1 MRGASI
7 VELVIALAIA
17 LLVSALA
24 TRALVEAADAFAWQP
39 AAGELTA
46 RARAVAQAIT
56 ADLTAAG
63 AGPRVRTGAAG
74 VVVGT
79 DTARLSAWMPPI
91 LPRLVALAGG
101 DDDGI
106 ARTNRLSML
115 TIADSAPQAA
125 VRRQPPGWAFVPGP
139 TCPALID
146 GCGLRPE
153 MPLLLLE
160 PRPGFH
166 LTVAGAVDDSGL
178 ELLDVAATGD
188 DAVVTAVEVVSY
200 RFDAGRGELLRGR
213 AGGRGLPVADHVTA
227 FDVELWGDADP
238 PDGPRWPASGG
249 DTCVI
254 DADGA
259 PRLPAWAPPASPAVR
274 LDVARLS
281 DGPWCGVPPFRFD
294 ADLFRVRRVRV
305 HVRLEAEAASAR
317 GRNPARVTR
326 VGLATAASREVDDL
340 DVVVE
345 VTPPAL
351 RGGS

>member
-1 MRGASI
+1 MRGVSI
-7 VELVIALAIA
+7 IELLIALAIT

-63 AGPRVRTGAAG
+63 AGPRVLTGAAG
-74 VVVGT
+74 VLVGT
-79 DTARLSAWMPPI
+79 DTARLSAWLPPI
-91 LPRLVALAGG
+91 LPRVVALAGG
-101 DDDGI
+101 DGDGI
-106 ARTNRLSML
+106 ARTDRVSIL
-115 TIADSAPQAA
+115 TIADTAPQAA
-125 VRRQPPGWAFVPGP
+125 VRRRPPGWAFVPGP

-146 GCGLRPE
+146 GCGLRPD

-160 PRPGFH
+160 PWPGFQ
-166 LTVAGAVDDSGL
+166 LTKAGAVDDSGL
-178 ELLDVAATGD
+178 ELLDAAAAGD
-188 DAVVTAVEVVSY
+188 DAVVAAVEVVSY

-213 AGGRGLPVADHVTA
+213 AAGRGQPVADHVTV
-227 FDVELWGDADP
+227 FDVELWGDGDP
-238 PDGPRWPASGG
+238 PAGPRWPASG
-249 DTCVI
+249 DTCVTA
-254 DADGA
+254 ADGA
-259 PRLPAWAPPASPAVR
+259 PRLPAWAPPGSPAVR

-281 DGPWCGVPPFRFD
+281 DGPWCGVTPFRFD

-305 HVRLEAEAASAR
+305 HVRFEAEPESAR

-326 VGLATAASREVDDL
+326 AGLATAAAREVDDL
-340 DVVVE
+340 EVVVE

-351 RGGS
+351 RGGP